1 MVSMRNIMIHE
12 YDDVDLAIVWDTV
25 ENDLPR
31 LIALL
36 EPVIPPEE

>member
-1 MVSMRNIMIHE
+1 MRNIMIHE

-31 LIALL
+31 LVALL